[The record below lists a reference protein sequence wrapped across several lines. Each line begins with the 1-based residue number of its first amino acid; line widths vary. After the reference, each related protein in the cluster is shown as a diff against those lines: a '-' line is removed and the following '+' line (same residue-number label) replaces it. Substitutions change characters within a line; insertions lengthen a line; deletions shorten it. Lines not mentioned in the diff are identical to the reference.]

1 MRVLV
6 TGNRGYI
13 GSVLVPLVL
22 KNDYEVTGIDTGLYE
37 GGGLYN
43 ENLASINYIKQDIR
57 NIRKEELAGFD
68 AIVHLAELSND
79 PLGQLAPQITYKINH
94 EGACHL
100 AKLAK
105 ASGIKRFI
113 YMSSCSVYG
122 IAEGIVDE
130 LSPISP
136 QTVYAEC
143 KALVEKELNKLADDD
158 FSPTFLRSATVYG
171 ASPQLRFDT
180 AINNLCGLAWTSK
193 EIKLTSD
200 GSPWRPFIHVEDLC
214 RVIIEFLSIERNKIH
229 NQVFNLGKSEH
240 NYQIKDVAHAIG
252 SVFSECEIS
261 FGAKDPDNRSYQ
273 VSCDKLASI
282 LDDFQFI
289 WDVEKGV
296 KQLYDLFSEINLSA
310 DTFNSRYYT
319 RLKCL
324 EYLIKNQKLDS
335 NFFWK
340 L

>member
-1 MRVLV
+1 MKVLV

-13 GSVLVPLVL
+13 GSVLVPLML
-22 KNDYEVTGIDTGLYE
+22 NNDYEVTGLDTGLYE

-57 NIRKEELAGFD
+57 NIRKAELVGFD

-143 KALVEKELNKLADDD
+143 KALVEKELNKLADDN

-214 RVIIEFLSIERNKIH
+214 RVIIELLSIERNKVH

-252 SVFSECEIS
+252 SVFSECEIN

-296 KQLYDLFSEINLSA
+296 RQLYDLFSEINLSV

>member
-6 TGNRGYI
+6 TDNRGYI
-13 GSVLVPLVL
+13 GSVLVPLML
-22 KNDYEVTGIDTGLYE
+22 NNDYEVTGLDTGLYE

-94 EGACHL
+94 EGASHL

-136 QTVYAEC
+136 QTVYA
-143 KALVEKELNKLADDD
+143 K
-158 FSPTFLRSATVYG
+158 
-171 ASPQLRFDT
+171 
-180 AINNLCGLAWTSK
+180 
-193 EIKLTSD
+193 
-200 GSPWRPFIHVEDLC
+200 
-214 RVIIEFLSIERNKIH
+214 
-229 NQVFNLGKSEH
+229 
-240 NYQIKDVAHAIG
+240 
-252 SVFSECEIS
+252 
-261 FGAKDPDNRSYQ
+261 
-273 VSCDKLASI
+273 
-282 LDDFQFI
+282 
-289 WDVEKGV
+289 
-296 KQLYDLFSEINLSA
+296 
-310 DTFNSRYYT
+310 
-319 RLKCL
+319 
-324 EYLIKNQKLDS
+324 
-335 NFFWK
+335 
-340 L
+340 

>member
-1 MRVLV
+1 MRILV

-22 KNDYEVTGIDTGLYE
+22 NNDYEVTGLDTDLYE

-43 ENLASINYIKQDIR
+43 ENLDSINYIKQDIR

-143 KALVEKELNKLADDD
+143 KALVEKELNKLADDN

-214 RVIIEFLSIERNKIH
+214 RVIIELLSIERNKVH
-229 NQVFNLGKSEH
+229 NQVFNLGKSEY

-296 KQLYDLFSEINLSA
+296 RQLYDLFSEINLST

>member
-13 GSVLVPLVL
+13 GSVLVPLML
-22 KNDYEVTGIDTGLYE
+22 KNDYELTGLDTGLYE
-37 GGGLYN
+37 GGGLCD

-57 NIRKEELAGFD
+57 NIKKEELVGFD

-130 LSPISP
+130 LSLISP

-214 RVIIEFLSIERNKIH
+214 RVIIELLSIERNKVH

-273 VSCDKLASI
+273 VSCDKLASM
-282 LDDFQFI
+282 LDNFQFI

-296 KQLYDLFSEINLSA
+296 RQLYDLFSEINLSA
-310 DTFNSRYYT
+310 DTFNSRYHT

>member
-13 GSVLVPLVL
+13 GSVLVPLML
-22 KNDYEVTGIDTGLYE
+22 NNDYEVTGLDTGLYE

-57 NIRKEELAGFD
+57 NIKKEELAGFD

-94 EGACHL
+94 EGACNL

-214 RVIIEFLSIERNKIH
+214 RVIIELLSIERNKVH
-229 NQVFNLGKSEH
+229 NEVFNLGKSEH

-273 VSCDKLASI
+273 VSCDKLASM
-282 LDDFQFI
+282 LDNFQFI

-296 KQLYDLFSEINLSA
+296 RQLYDLFSEINLST
-310 DTFNSRYYT
+310 DTFNSRYHT

>member
-22 KNDYEVTGIDTGLYE
+22 NNDYEVTGLDTGLYE

-57 NIRKEELAGFD
+57 NIKKEELVGFD

-113 YMSSCSVYG
+113 YISSCSVYG

-214 RVIIEFLSIERNKIH
+214 RVIIELLSIERNKIH

-282 LDDFQFI
+282 LDNFQFI
-289 WDVEKGV
+289 WDIEKGV
-296 KQLYDLFSEINLSA
+296 RELYDLFSEINLSA
-310 DTFNSRYYT
+310 DTFNSRYHT